1 MIGNAMIHVHYKFV
15 CDRCHVAEYT
25 SANPGNALEA
35 VDHARA
41 NGWRVSWDD
50 PRGSATTVC
59 PKCKLKEL
67 SHETEKLD

>member
-1 MIGNAMIHVHYKFV
+1 
-15 CDRCHVAEYT
+15 VAEYT

-59 PKCKLKEL
+59 PKCRLKEL